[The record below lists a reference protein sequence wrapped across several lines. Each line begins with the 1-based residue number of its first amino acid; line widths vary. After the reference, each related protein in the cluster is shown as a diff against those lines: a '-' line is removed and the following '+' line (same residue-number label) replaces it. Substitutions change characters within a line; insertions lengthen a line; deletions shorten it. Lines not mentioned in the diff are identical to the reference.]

1 MSDLAKLMEATP
13 PRPAEALVPLLRSKR
28 RPLVAIGALLMLT
41 FPGGVGI
48 VYLGLGVLR
57 PDVGAAVTGVGLL
70 VLAAIM
76 LAIVN
81 YALNSDA
88 RRICQ
93 VVATGAPC
101 RGRLYFADAA
111 AYVVN
116 FTDAAGTERIA
127 KLGLGSQAPSFW
139 GEGETLVVH
148 DPARPLE
155 AVLAMAT
162 DGKLAI
168 VRAHPAPTA
177 TP

>member
-1 MSDLAKLMEATP
+1 MSDLASLMQSTP
-13 PRPAEALVPLLRSKR
+13 PRSAEVVRPLLRSKR
-28 RPLVAIGALLMLT
+28 RLLLAIAALLMLT
-41 FPGGVGI
+41 FPGGMGV
-48 VYLGLGVLR
+48 VYLGMGVLR
-57 PDVGAAVTGVGLL
+57 SDGGSVVTGLGLL
-70 VLAAIM
+70 VLAAII
-76 LAIVN
+76 LALVN

-93 VVATGAPC
+93 VVATGVPC
-101 RGRLYFADAA
+101 TGRLYFADAT
-111 AYVVN
+111 AYVVS
-116 FTDAAGTERIA
+116 FMDSTGTERIA
-127 KLGLGSQAPSFW
+127 KLGLGSQAPRFW

-168 VRAHPAPTA
+168 VRAHPAAIA